1 MGATVDVSVLVP
13 VLDEGASIE
22 RCLASALGQRF
33 AGAIEVVVVD
43 GGSRDATRRVVER
56 MAAKDPRVRLLDN
69 PRGRIPS
76 ALNLGLD
83 AARGEYV
90 ARMDAHTVYPPS
102 YLGDGVERLRR
113 GGVTWVS
120 GPQIPRGEGVWSRRV
135 TLALSTRLGVG
146 GARFRTLPE
155 GEVDVDAGFTGV
167 WRREVLLAHGGWDE
181 DWPINE
187 DGELAGRIRR
197 DGGRIV
203 CLPEMAASYEP
214 RDSLRA
220 LARQYWRYGHYRAK
234 TSRRH
239 PDSMRRSHLLAPG
252 LVVVMAA
259 TPVLRGA
266 PGRVARTALAAY
278 SLATLLAAVHAAR
291 ARRAAPRDAAA
302 IPLVLATMHLAWGGG
317 FLAGAA
323 RFGPPFGALV
333 RALAPRPRREG
344 RWI

>member
-33 AGAIEVVVVD
+33 AGALEVVVVD
-43 GGSRDATRRVVER
+43 GGSRDATRRVVAR

-155 GEVDVDAGFTGV
+155 GEVDVDA
-167 WRREVLLAHGGWDE
+167 
-181 DWPINE
+181 
-187 DGELAGRIRR
+187 
-197 DGGRIV
+197 
-203 CLPEMAASYEP
+203 
-214 RDSLRA
+214 
-220 LARQYWRYGHYRAK
+220 
-234 TSRRH
+234 
-239 PDSMRRSHLLAPG
+239 
-252 LVVVMAA
+252 
-259 TPVLRGA
+259 
-266 PGRVARTALAAY
+266 
-278 SLATLLAAVHAAR
+278 
-291 ARRAAPRDAAA
+291 
-302 IPLVLATMHLAWGGG
+302 
-317 FLAGAA
+317 
-323 RFGPPFGALV
+323 
-333 RALAPRPRREG
+333 
-344 RWI
+344 